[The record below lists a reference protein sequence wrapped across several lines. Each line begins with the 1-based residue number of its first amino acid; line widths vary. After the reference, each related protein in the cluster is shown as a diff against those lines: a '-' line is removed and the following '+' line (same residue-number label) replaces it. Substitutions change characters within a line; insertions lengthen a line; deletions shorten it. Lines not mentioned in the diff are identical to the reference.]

1 MTTMTITLD
10 TRIDSVEVAKAF
22 LNEFYPTNV
31 NDDNTVT
38 ISRACTRCGGS
49 GYGGWVVDG
58 GRCFA
63 CHGANTKNHKTNVCV
78 KKYAQSKKQSL
89 KKQEKAKQ
97 ARIERAEASLERQRD
112 WCEANTEFGRVT
124 FDEKA
129 ALIKE
134 QRDAEKQLADD
145 VPTGRMEVT
154 GEVLKVDWKENAYGG
169 RLVMTVKTE
178 GGYLLWG
185 SVPRGITD
193 VDNPDGT
200 RRQLDR
206 GDKVKF
212 TATLEQSDR
221 DTKFGFFKRPSK
233 ATVV

>member
-1 MTTMTITLD
+1 MTTMEITLE
-10 TRIDSVEVAKAF
+10 TRIDSVEVAKTF

-31 NDDNTVT
+31 NDDDTVT
-38 ISRACTRCGGS
+38 ISHACHRCGGS

-58 GRCFA
+58 GRCFE
-63 CHGANTKNHKTNVCV
+63 CHGANTKNRKGNICV
-78 KKYAQSKKQSL
+78 KKYAQKQKQKL
-89 KKQEKAKQ
+89 KKQEKARQ
-97 ARIERAEASLERQRD
+97 ARKERAEANLERQRD

-129 ALIKE
+129 ALIKA
-134 QRDAEKQLADD
+134 QRDAEKELADD
-145 VPTGRMEVT
+145 VPTGRMEVSA
-154 GEVLKVDWKENAYGG
+154 EVLKVDWKENGYGG
-169 RLVMTVKTE
+169 RLVMTVKTD

-185 SVPRGITD
+185 SVPSSITD

-212 TATLEQSDR
+212 TATIEPSDR
-221 DTKFGFFKRPSK
+221 DPKFGFFKRPSK